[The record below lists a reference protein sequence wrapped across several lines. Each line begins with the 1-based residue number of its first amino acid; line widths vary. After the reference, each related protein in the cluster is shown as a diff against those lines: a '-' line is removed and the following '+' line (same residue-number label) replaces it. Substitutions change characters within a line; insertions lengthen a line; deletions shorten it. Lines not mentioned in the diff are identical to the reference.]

1 MLRMEKGE
9 IDIMIGTQMVVK
21 GHNFPNLTFV
31 GVIDG
36 DLSLSGGDLRA
47 GERTFQTL
55 VQVSGRAGRT
65 KKLGHALIQTYQPE
79 HEALAALEIGDRNS
93 FIDAELNLREA
104 LLLPPFGKLAA
115 VIISGTDEKKTD
127 VFAHKFIFVAPKAND
142 LTILGPSEPL
152 MGRIRGRYRRRI
164 LVQSRLDFNLSKYM
178 QLWKDKIKI
187 HANIKLQIDIDPQ
200 SFM

>member
-1 MLRMEKGE
+1 
-9 IDIMIGTQMVVK
+9 MIGTQMVVK

-65 KKLGHALIQTYQPE
+65 KKLGHALIQTHQPE
-79 HEALAALEIGDRNS
+79 HEALAALEIGDRDS

-115 VIISGTDEKKTD
+115 VIISGNDVKKTD
-127 VFAHKFIFVAPKAND
+127 EFAQKFISVAPKVND
-142 LTILGPSEPL
+142 LTILGPSEPV

-178 QLWKDKIKI
+178 QLWRDKIKI

>member
-1 MLRMEKGE
+1 
-9 IDIMIGTQMVVK
+9 MVVK

-65 KKLGHALIQTYQPE
+65 KKLGHALIQTHQPE
-79 HEALAALEIGDRNS
+79 HEALAALEIGDRDS

-115 VIISGTDEKKTD
+115 VIISGNDVKKTD
-127 VFAHKFIFVAPKAND
+127 VFAQKFISVAPKVND
-142 LTILGPSEPL
+142 LTILGPSEPV

-178 QLWKDKIKI
+178 QLWRDKIKI